1 MGAVAALASS
11 ENQSMKHAAS
21 WANLMAQTAAVLSTA
36 DDAQQLLTAA
46 KDKWNACADRKIVA
60 VFEVITLSEGALG
73 GA

>member
-1 MGAVAALASS
+1 MVASRVAGGGSGIFRCRWYPHLI
-11 ENQSMKHAAS
+11 
-21 WANLMAQTAAVLSTA
+21 AQTAAVLSTA

-60 VFEVITLSEGALG
+60 VFEVITLSERALG